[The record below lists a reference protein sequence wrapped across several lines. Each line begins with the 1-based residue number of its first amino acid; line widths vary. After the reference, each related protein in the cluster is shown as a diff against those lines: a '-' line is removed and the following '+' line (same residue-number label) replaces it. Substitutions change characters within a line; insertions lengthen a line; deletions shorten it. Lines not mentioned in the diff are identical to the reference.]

1 MSYPAEDEILKH
13 PLYQSVLYELEKAGR
28 HIGINRNVMERLKL
42 PRRSIRVSIPVR
54 MDNDRVQVF
63 NGYRVQ
69 HNHTLGPFKGGIRYH
84 PGVNI
89 GEVAALASLM
99 TYKNSLLN
107 LPLGGAKGG
116 VQLDPSALSK
126 AELEALTRR
135 FTSELSPFIGPDKD
149 IPAPDVG
156 TNSETMAWMLDTYS
170 LESGFSQTGI
180 VTGKPIEIGGSKGRS
195 CATGLGVVY
204 IMEKALEVQ
213 NKDISSATLAVQGF
227 GKVGLHA
234 CVEAHALGARVV
246 AVSDRSGGVFN
257 PRGLNITELIHY
269 VNENRFIKGFSKAE
283 AITNEELLALEVD
296 ALIPCALD
304 GVINTKNM
312 KNIKAPLIVEGA
324 NGPTTPKAGEY
335 LVKNNVLIAPDILAN
350 GGGVV
355 VSYFEWVQD
364 IGWLFW
370 TEKQVRDKLK
380 DIMCMSFD
388 KVWNFAEKNPD
399 KSQGKYQDLRLSAM
413 AVSLM
418 RLEKAMKLRGQA
430 W

>member
-1 MSYPAEDEILKH
+1 MAYNEDEILH
-13 PLYQSVLYELEKAGR
+13 NPLYQNVLYDLERAGK

-89 GEVAALASLM
+89 GEVAGLAALM

-126 AELEALTRR
+126 AELESLTRR

-156 TNSETMAWMLDTYS
+156 TDSETMAWMLDTYS
-170 LESGFSQTGI
+170 LESGFSQTGV

-195 CATGLGVVY
+195 SATGLGVVY
-204 IMEKALEVQ
+204 ILEKALEVQ
-213 NKDISSATLAVQGF
+213 NKNISEATIAVQGF

-257 PRGLNITELIHY
+257 PKGLNITELIRY
-269 VNENRFIKGFSKAE
+269 LRENRFIKGYPKAS
-283 AITNEELLALEVD
+283 AISNEELLALEVD

-304 GVINTKNM
+304 GVINEKNM
-312 KNIKAPLIVEGA
+312 KNIKTPMIVEGA
-324 NGPTTPKAGEY
+324 NGPTTPSANEY
-335 LVKNNVLIAPDILAN
+335 LINHDVLIAPDILAN

-370 TEKQVRDKLK
+370 TEKQVRDKLR
-380 DIMCMSFD
+380 DIMFMSFD
-388 KVWNFAEKNPD
+388 KVWNFAEKYPTKD
-399 KSQGKYQDLRLSAM
+399 GGKYRDLRLSAM
-413 AVSLM
+413 GVSLM

>member
-1 MSYPAEDEILKH
+1 MAHGEDEILKH
-13 PLYQSVLYELEKAGR
+13 PLYQNILYELEKAGK
-28 HIGINRNVMERLKL
+28 HIGINRNVMERLWL

-54 MDNDRVQVF
+54 MDNDRVQIF

-126 AELEALTRR
+126 AELESLTRR

-170 LESGFSQTGI
+170 LESGFSQTGV
-180 VTGKPIEIGGSKGRS
+180 VTGKPIEIGGSKGRRS
-195 CATGLGVVY
+195 ATGLGVVY
-204 IMEKALEVQ
+204 ILEKALEAQ
-213 NKDISSATLAVQGF
+213 NKNISEATIAVQGF
-227 GKVGLHA
+227 GKVGMHA
-234 CVEAHALGARVV
+234 CVEAHALGARIV

-257 PRGLNITELIHY
+257 PKGLNITELIHY
-269 VNENRFIKGFSKAE
+269 VGEHRFIKGFPKGE
-283 AITNEELLALEVD
+283 NITNEELLTMD
-296 ALIPCALD
+296 ADAVIPCALD
-304 GVINTKNM
+304 GVINKNNM
-312 KNIKAPLIVEGA
+312 KNIKTSLIVEGA
-324 NGPTTPKAGEY
+324 NGPTTPEAGEY
-335 LVKNNVLIAPDILAN
+335 LTKNDVLIVPDILAN
-350 GGGVV
+350 GGGVI

-370 TEKQVRDKLK
+370 TEKQVRDKLR
-380 DIMCMSFD
+380 DIMFMSFD
-388 KVWNFAEKNPD
+388 KVWKFAEEHPD
-399 KSQGKYQDLRLSAM
+399 KGKGKYQDLRLAAM
-413 AVSLM
+413 GVSLM